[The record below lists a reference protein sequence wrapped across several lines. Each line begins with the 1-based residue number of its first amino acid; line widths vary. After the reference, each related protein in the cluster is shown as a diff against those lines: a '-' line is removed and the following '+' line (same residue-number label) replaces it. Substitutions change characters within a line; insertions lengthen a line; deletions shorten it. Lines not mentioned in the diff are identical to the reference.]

1 MAKRVIKRK
10 FDENKYLEDKI
21 SNFFGNMKGNTIQ
34 SIQLMSVFAPVLVN
48 FVRFDKNEIISDK
61 ELAYK
66 KTISDN
72 LQKLFKTDNFKESV
86 KVSFKLEEK
95 EKLRDIAI
103 KTKSKNIKNIN
114 DRQIYFEKEILKNFD
129 VIKSAEIMYGMELAR
144 NNTEKI
150 AKQSMDCNHFK

>member
-21 SNFFGNMKGNTIQ
+21 TNFFENIKDNEMQG
-34 SIQLMSVFAPVLVN
+34 IQLISAFAPVLVN
-48 FVRFDKNEIISDK
+48 FIRFDKNEIISDK

-72 LQKLFKTDNFKESV
+72 LQKLFKTANFKESV
-86 KVSFKLEEK
+86 KVSFKFEEK
-95 EKLRDIAI
+95 EKLKDIAI

-129 VIKSAEIMYGMELAR
+129 VIRSAEIMYGMELAR
-144 NNTEKI
+144 NITKKRKI
-150 AKQSMDCNHFK
+150 S

>member
-21 SNFFGNMKGNTIQ
+21 TNFFENIKDNTMQ
-34 SIQLMSVFAPVLVN
+34 NIQLISVFTPVLVN
-48 FVRFDKNEIISDK
+48 FIRFDKDLIISDR

-72 LQKLFKTDNFKESV
+72 LQKLFKTANFKESV
-86 KVSFKLEEK
+86 KVSFKLQEK

-114 DRQIYFEKEILKNFD
+114 DRQIYFEKEILRNFD

-144 NNTEKI
+144 NTTKKRKI
-150 AKQSMDCNHFK
+150 S

>member
-10 FDENKYLEDKI
+10 FDENKLLEDKI
-21 SNFFGNMKGNTIQ
+21 KNCFGNIKDSKMQRVQEFI
-34 SIQLMSVFAPVLVN
+34 SVFAPVLVN
-48 FVRFDKNEIISDK
+48 FIRFDKNEIISDK

-72 LQKLFKTDNFKESV
+72 LQKLFKTANFKESV
-86 KVSFKLEEK
+86 KVSFKLQEK

-129 VIKSAEIMYGMELAR
+129 VIRSAEIMYGMELAR
-144 NNTEKI
+144 NITKKRKI
-150 AKQSMDCNHFK
+150 S